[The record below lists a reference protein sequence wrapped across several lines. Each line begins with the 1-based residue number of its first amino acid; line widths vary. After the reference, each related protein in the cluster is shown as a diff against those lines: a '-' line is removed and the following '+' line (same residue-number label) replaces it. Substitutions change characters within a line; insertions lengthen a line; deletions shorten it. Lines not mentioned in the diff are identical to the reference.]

1 MGHFKLTEYRN
12 NLHGLKIHDSN
23 LQSPQML
30 TSWHTV
36 LEIVGRTAAVYVL
49 VLLGIRLTG
58 KREVGQMTPFD
69 LTLLLLLSNSVQ
81 NAMTGPDT
89 SLLGGATAALVLLVL
104 NFLLAELSGVNRR
117 FRKMIQGQPTLLVH
131 NGECITPHMAKE
143 HISMDELN
151 RALREHGVGCVGD
164 AALVVLEVDGS
175 MSVLKYD
182 DVPNHTKP
190 QKRLKFLHRN

>member
-1 MGHFKLTEYRN
+1 
-12 NLHGLKIHDSN
+12 
-23 LQSPQML
+23 ML

-36 LEIVGRTAAVYVL
+36 LEIVARTTLVYVL
-49 VLLGIRLTG
+49 VLVGIRLTG

-89 SLLGGATAALVLLVL
+89 SLVGGATAALVLLLL

-117 FRKMIQGQPTLLVH
+117 FRKMIQGQPTLLIH
-131 NGECITPHMAKE
+131 NGECITTHMAKE

-151 RALREHGVGCVGD
+151 RALREHGVACAGD
-164 AALVVLEVDGS
+164 AALAVLEVDGS
-175 MSVLKYD
+175 ISVLKYD

>member
-1 MGHFKLTEYRN
+1 
-12 NLHGLKIHDSN
+12 
-23 LQSPQML
+23 ML
-30 TSWHTV
+30 TSWHTA
-36 LEIVGRTAAVYVL
+36 LEIVLRTTTVYVL

-89 SLLGGATAALVLLVL
+89 SLLGGATAALVLLTL

-117 FRKMIQGQPTLLVH
+117 FRKMIQGQPTLLIH

-151 RALREHGVGCVGD
+151 RALREHGVACVGD
-164 AALVVLEVDGS
+164 AALAVLEVDGS
-175 MSVLKYD
+175 ISILKYD
-182 DVPNHTKP
+182 DVPDHTRP
-190 QKRLKFLHRN
+190 QKRLKFLHRH